1 MDKPKL
7 QIINYKGKNYD
18 LNKLIEDLEK
28 IDWRF
33 EHQQTENNINAIIK
47 FIRLHNFD
55 IIKGDE
61 IMINAYMNTIINSL
75 NRVSNNV
82 DIDSCIYDEEENN
95 YLKISNH
102 KQHLDGKCLFIR
114 CITNHSTSYKLVI
127 SSSICIDKINN
138 NISLSSKNK
147 SSTQKNIN
155 ISFCN
160 SKIEI
165 TDDILEIISD
175 EFKVKIIPMTIEDL
189 IAEYYEHELCTIN
202 KSNMEFI

>member
-1 MDKPKL
+1 MEKPKL

-82 DIDSCIYDEEENN
+82 DIDSCIYNEEENN

-114 CITNHSTSYKLVI
+114 YTTKDSTSYKLFI
-127 SSSICIDKINN
+127 SPMIDIDINN
-138 NISLSSKNK
+138 FISLFSRNQFSA
-147 SSTQKNIN
+147 QRIVN
-155 ISFCN
+155 ISFFN
-160 SKIEI
+160 SRIEI

-175 EFKVKIIPMTIEDL
+175 KFQVKIIPMTIEKL
-189 IAEYYEHELCTIN
+189 LEEYYENELSTCTI
-202 KSNMEFI
+202 KLDMELI